1 MPSIPTRDAAR
12 VANRIA
18 LLQFAWD
25 HPRVVDTFAEAGLS
39 SGVGYFA
46 LRVAPLGPVPP
57 IVAQALMPFFPD
69 GLVAKMIERS
79 RNRVS
84 AEQLWEVGRRGLTE
98 AADEAFG
105 SVPGLEELVD
115 LFETAVA
122 GADLDGRP
130 LASAWSAVD
139 WDTPASR
146 LFGAATVLR
155 EHRGEGHWMAVRTS
169 GLTGDEM
176 HVLARVAAGHGAD
189 GVGHGY
195 RPEQV
200 EAIGDRLH
208 SRGLLEGWEPSSQAL
223 TLLEDIEVAT
233 DRLDAPPW
241 LHLGATGTERVVDL
255 DEAAGRIRV

>member
-12 VANRIA
+12 VASRIA
-18 LLQFAWD
+18 LLQFATD
-25 HPRVVDTFAEAGLS
+25 HPRVAAIFAEAGLS
-39 SGVGYFA
+39 PAAGYFP
-46 LRVAPLGPVPP
+46 LRLAPLGPVPSA
-57 IVAQALMPFFPD
+57 VGQALMPFFPA
-69 GLVAKMIERS
+69 GLVGKLVARS
-79 RNRVS
+79 R
-84 AEQLWEVGRRGLTE
+84 EQVPTDRLWEVGRRGLTE

-105 SVPGLEELVD
+105 SMTGLEELVE

-130 LASAWSAVD
+130 LAAAWSAVD

-208 SRGLLEGWEPSSQAL
+208 TRGLLEGWEPSSQAL

-241 LHLGATGTERVVDL
+241 LHLGPTGTERVLEL